1 MFSYCYLVIRSLTI
15 SMYFEYFR
23 LDYQAMPH
31 VRGASAFRNLVAK
44 LPPRAHSIYYR
55 DEIGN
60 ISTSNIYGDSTKVRF
75 FLLCKEYYRGFITFF
90 LFIISIYKYC
100 FDCQT
105 LLEIEPRYPM
115 FGGWR
120 TSFTI
125 GFGLPLQD
133 YLFQSE
139 GKRFLNFTF
148 GSPMNE
154 VVVDNLTLK
163 VPAKFSSID
172 ISHI

>member
-75 FLLCKEYYRGFITFF
+75 FCYAKSIIVDLLLFFYLSF
-90 LFIISIYKYC
+90 LFTSIALIVRHFWKSSLDTQCLVVGELLSPLDSVCHFRTTCFSQKENVFLIS
-100 FDCQT
+100 
-105 LLEIEPRYPM
+105 LLVA
-115 FGGWR
+115 
-120 TSFTI
+120 
-125 GFGLPLQD
+125 Q
-133 YLFQSE
+133 
-139 GKRFLNFTF
+139 
-148 GSPMNE
+148 
-154 VVVDNLTLK
+154 
-163 VPAKFSSID
+163 
-172 ISHI
+172 

>member
-90 LFIISIYKYC
+90 FYLSFLFTSIALIVRHFWKSSLDTQCLVDGELLSPLDSVCHFRTTCFSQKENVFLIS
-100 FDCQT
+100 
-105 LLEIEPRYPM
+105 LLVA
-115 FGGWR
+115 
-120 TSFTI
+120 
-125 GFGLPLQD
+125 Q
-133 YLFQSE
+133 
-139 GKRFLNFTF
+139 
-148 GSPMNE
+148 
-154 VVVDNLTLK
+154 
-163 VPAKFSSID
+163 
-172 ISHI
+172 